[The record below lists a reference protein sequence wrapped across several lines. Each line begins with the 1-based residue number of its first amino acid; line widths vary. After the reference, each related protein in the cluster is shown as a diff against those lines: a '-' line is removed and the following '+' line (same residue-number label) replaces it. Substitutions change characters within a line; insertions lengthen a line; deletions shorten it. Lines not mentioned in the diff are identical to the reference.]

1 MLEHLIKAKT
11 QAWLSSDDCSVKD
24 VINYIRQ
31 RGKLRDTQIEALE
44 TYLFL
49 KIEGQNKPLWQ
60 LFSEGFFSAGLD
72 LSQLNINEASRNFL
86 AGRQD
91 AQALYEFASWKE
103 NGRSRLP
110 ELEKLIVDEPDTLD
124 YPAVIKSIFYNVN
137 YADYL
142 LSLPMGAGKTY
153 LMAAFMYLDLYFAR
167 AEPANKAFAHNFL
180 VLVPSGLK
188 SSIVPSLKTI
198 EHFDPSW
205 VIAEPAASKLKQDL
219 KFDILDEARSAR
231 RSNKAQNPNAQKVNQ
246 ILPNPFGQVFVVN
259 AEKVILDRL
268 DLTAEQRILESDDDE
283 KDRYANELRNLIG
296 KIPNLSIMIDEVHHA
311 ATDDIKLRQVVNR
324 WQVGGN
330 IATVLGF
337 SGTPYLAKPD
347 EVKAGEHIIFKF
359 SQITNTVYYYPLTTA
374 IEQFLKKPTVKIG
387 QNLSRAEIIRRGVD
401 DFRERYGDKVYADGT
416 IPKLAI
422 YCSSIEVLE
431 EEVFPFLTSELGI
444 SSDEILKYHKG
455 NKSYALPK
463 ENEYEFRSLDLP
475 ISHKRYVLLVQIG
488 KEGWSCRSLTGVI
501 LSQTGDSP
509 KNMVLQTSSRCLRQV
524 DPRDPDET
532 ALIWLNDGN
541 AKLLNDQ
548 LKKEQKTTIDELNSL
563 SKSGGIT
570 DVIRRPR
577 TDYLKLPPVDFYQLL
592 VRYETV
598 TQSEDAST
606 EDRLRDIQLGR
617 YKTNALVR
625 ESTFTDLS
633 AGETEIIRQTGQL
646 PLTYSQWLFNLSKES
661 FGLVSRSDLRPYDDL
676 LKTMFKG
683 FTFENGA
690 ARYVNEL
697 YDVYSLNRDI
707 RLAFHAS
714 RRLTTQ
720 AEVVPQRASLLI
732 VDKLKPV
739 TPHPKLY
746 PSPEESAKIVELD
759 ASGAPVERTL
769 QEIEA
774 AFKLAKE
781 VLDAQGIG
789 DMLDFEV
796 FRAKQQHSRAVRQK
810 ERSFHYLPYDFK
822 QSAFELTILKEALCL
837 KDISERNLEVYFN
850 GERGLTEFV
859 IHCFKNEGGFW
870 KNIGKYTTDF
880 LILERRDDA
889 IYKALILET
898 KGSGYSNDPAFVG
911 KKHYVETEFL
921 AQNNAA
927 FGYDRFDFLYLED
940 SDDLPTN
947 LGKLSAKVRTLF
959 ND

>member
-91 AQALYEFASWKE
+91 ALALYEFASQKE
-103 NGRSRLP
+103 NGKSRLP
-110 ELEKLIVDEPDTLD
+110 ELEKLITDKPESLN
-124 YPAVIKSIFYNVN
+124 YSAIIQSIFYGVN

-167 AEPANKAFAHNFL
+167 AEPDNKAFAHNFL

-188 SSIVPSLKTI
+188 SSIVPSLRTI
-198 EHFDPSW
+198 E
-205 VIAEPAASKLKQDL
+205 
-219 KFDILDEARSAR
+219 
-231 RSNKAQNPNAQKVNQ
+231 N
-246 ILPNPFGQVFVVN
+246 
-259 AEKVILDRL
+259 
-268 DLTAEQRILESDDDE
+268 
-283 KDRYANELRNLIG
+283 
-296 KIPNLSIMIDEVHHA
+296 
-311 ATDDIKLRQVVNR
+311 
-324 WQVGGN
+324 
-330 IATVLGF
+330 
-337 SGTPYLAKPD
+337 
-347 EVKAGEHIIFKF
+347 
-359 SQITNTVYYYPLTTA
+359 TA
-374 IEQFLKKPTVKIG
+374 IEQFLKKPIVKIG
-387 QNLSRAEIIRRGVD
+387 QNLDRAEIIRRGVD

-431 EEVFPFLTSELGI
+431 EEAFPFLTSELSI
-444 SSDEILKYHKG
+444 SPDEILKYHKG
-455 NKSYALPK
+455 NRTYTLPK

-475 ISHKRYVLLVQIG
+475 ISRKRYVLLVQIG

-509 KNMVLQTSSRCLRQV
+509 RNMVLQTSSRCLRQV
-524 DPRDPDET
+524 DPQDNDET

-563 SKSGGIT
+563 SKGGST
-570 DVIRRPR
+570 ADAPR
-577 TDYLKLPPVDFYQLL
+577 YARTAHLRLPPVDFYQLS
-592 VRYETV
+592 VRYKTV
-598 TQSEDAST
+598 TQDEDAST
-606 EDRLRDIQLGR
+606 EDKLRDIQLER

-633 AGETEIIRQTGQL
+633 TGETEIIRQTGHL
-646 PLTYSQWLFNLSKES
+646 PLTYLQWLFNLSKES
-661 FGLVSRSDLRPYDDL
+661 FGLVSRSDLQPYDDL
-676 LKTMFKG
+676 LKTIFEG
-683 FTFENGA
+683 FTFQNGP
-690 ARYVNEL
+690 ARYINEL
-697 YDVYSLNRDI
+697 YDVYTLNRDI

-720 AEVVPQRASLLI
+720 TEVVPQHASLLI

-746 PSPEESAKIVELD
+746 PSPEESTKIVELD
-759 ASGAPVERTL
+759 AAGTPDARSAEELRASYKTL
-769 QEIEA
+769 
-774 AFKLAKE
+774 KE
-781 VLDAQGIG
+781 TMTAQGFG
-789 DMLDFEV
+789 AMVMPFEAFRAQFEV
-796 FRAKQQHSRAVRQK
+796 SGPAKVK

-837 KDISERNLEVYFN
+837 KDISDRNLEVYFN

-880 LILERRDDA
+880 LILERREDA
-889 IYKALILET
+889 IHKALILET

-911 KKHYVETEFL
+911 KKHYVETDFL

-940 SDDLPTN
+940 SQDLPTN
-947 LGKLSAKVRTLF
+947 LNRLSEKVRTFF

>member
-1 MLEHLIKAKT
+1 MLERIIQAKT
-11 QAWLSSDDCSVKD
+11 QAWLASDDCSVKD
-24 VINYIRQ
+24 IISYIRQ
-31 RGKLRDTQIEALE
+31 KGELRDTQVEAIE

-49 KIEGQNKPLWQ
+49 KIEGQNKALWQ
-60 LFSEGFFSAGLD
+60 LFSEGFFSTELD
-72 LSQLNINEASRNFL
+72 LATLNINQASRDFL
-86 AGRQD
+86 AQHRD
-91 AQALYEFASWKE
+91 ALALYDFARQKE
-103 NGRSRLP
+103 GGKSRLP
-110 ELEKLIVDEPDTLD
+110 ELERLIIERPEALD
-124 YPAVIKSIFYNVN
+124 YPAIIKSIFYGVN
-137 YADYL
+137 YTDYL

-153 LMAAFMYLDLYFAR
+153 LMAAFMYLDLYFAN
-167 AEPANKAFAHNFL
+167 AEHDNRAFAHNFL
-180 VLVPSGLK
+180 LLVPSGLK
-188 SSIVPSLKTI
+188 SSIVPSLRTI

-205 VIAEPAASKLKQDL
+205 VVAEPAASKLKQL
-219 KFDILDEARSAR
+219 LTFDVLDEAKSAR
-231 RSNKAQNPNAQKVNQ
+231 KSNKARNPNAQKVNQ
-246 ILPNPFGQVFVVN
+246 CLPNPFGQVFVVN

-268 DLTAEQRILESDDDE
+268 ELTAEQRILESDDDE
-283 KDRYANELRNLIG
+283 RDRYANELRNLIG
-296 KIPNLSIMIDEVHHA
+296 KIPNLSVMIDEVHHA

-324 WQVGGN
+324 WHTGGN
-330 IATVLGF
+330 ITTVLGF
-337 SGTPYLAKPD
+337 SGTPYLASPD
-347 EVKAGEHIIFKF
+347 KIEVNGHITFSF

-374 IEQFLKKPTVKIG
+374 IERFLKKPIVKIG
-387 QNLSRAEIIRRGVD
+387 QNLNRSEIIRRGVN

-431 EEVFPFLTSELGI
+431 EEVVPFLTSELKI
-444 SSDEILKYHKG
+444 NPDEVLKYHKG
-455 NKSYALPK
+455 NKIYTLPR

-475 ISHKRYVLLVQIG
+475 MSRKRYVLLVQIG
-488 KEGWSCRSLTGVI
+488 KEGWNCRSLTGVI

-509 KNMVLQTSSRCLRQV
+509 RNMVLQTSCRCLRQV
-524 DPRDPDET
+524 DLRNSHET

-563 SKSGGIT
+563 GKSGSVT
-570 DVIRRPR
+570 DVLRHPR
-577 TDYLKLPPVDFYQLL
+577 TDYLKLPPVDFYQLS

-598 TQSEDAST
+598 TQDEDPGT
-606 EDRLRDIQLGR
+606 GDKLCNIRLEH
-617 YKTNALVR
+617 YKTAALVR
-625 ESTFTDLS
+625 TSAFTDLT

-661 FGLVSRSDLRPYDDL
+661 FGLVSHSNLKPYDDP
-676 LKTMFKG
+676 LKTIFEG
-683 FTFENGA
+683 FTFQNGA

-697 YDVYSLNRDI
+697 YDVYRLGRDI
-707 RLAFHAS
+707 RLAFHTG

-720 AEVVPQRASLLI
+720 AEVVPQHASLLI
-732 VDKLKPV
+732 VDKLKPIA
-739 TPHPKLY
+739 PHPKLY

-759 ASGAPVERTL
+759 ASGASVETDPKA
-769 QEIEA
+769 IEA
-774 AFKLAKE
+774 SYQAVKSA
-781 VLDAQGIG
+781 LDTQGLG
-789 DMLDFEV
+789 HMLSFEV
-796 FRAKQQHSRAVRQK
+796 FKSQHEHSRAVRQK

-837 KDISERNLEVYFN
+837 KDISGQNLEVYFN

-880 LILERRDDA
+880 LILERRGDA
-889 IYKALILET
+889 IHKALILET

-921 AQNNAA
+921 AQNNAK